1 MSSRTYHPASR
12 FENLFLL
19 LSHNFCFLRSL
30 ILPSGEM
37 QQPVNDAKGGFFG
50 GRMAE
55 ALCIF
60 RHNPGSYED
69 FSIRKSDNIGRRAI
83 LEELAV
89 DFGDRSVAENSGF
102 YLLQPVQ
109 SRSRGQRGRVASW
122 QGALYQSP
130 HQSEIKGKATLSVS
144 N

>member
-1 MSSRTYHPASR
+1 
-12 FENLFLL
+12 
-19 LSHNFCFLRSL
+19 
-30 ILPSGEM
+30 M
-37 QQPVNDAKGGFFG
+37 QQPVNDAEGAFFG

-60 RHNPGSYED
+60 RHNSGSYED
-69 FSIRKSDNIGRRAI
+69 FSIRKSDDVGRPAS

-109 SRSRGQRGRVASW
+109 SRLRGQRGRVAGW
-122 QGALYQSP
+122 QGALHQSP
-130 HQSEIKGKATLSVS
+130 HQRQIEGNASLPVS